1 MNPALSLSPLSPLP
15 PRPARQP
22 AEVLPAWL
30 PAQRLAGRHA
40 TAPLPST
47 AALRAAGFLPRARAE
62 RIAEWYAGPP
72 VADPRAVAVAYAALA
87 DELTALARAVTAP
100 RAEGGLGVR
109 VTLVPTP
116 DEPYADAAELCGEL
130 RQRGT
135 MKLRAASADAPHPVL
150 SNVAVDR
157 LRTVHDVLGHA
168 ALGLGFDLQSE
179 YAAWLY
185 CRPLFSPAA
194 RPAAFCE
201 LVGAV
206 TAYVLTGTRQ
216 ALRADLPPVGL

>member
-1 MNPALSLSPLSPLP
+1 MRLDSPLSLSPFTPLP
-15 PRPARQP
+15 PRPP
-22 AEVLPAWL
+22 AEVFPPWL
-30 PAQRLAGRHA
+30 PAQRIAGRHT
-40 TAPLPST
+40 TAPLPSIAT
-47 AALRAAGFLPRARAE
+47 LRAAGFLPRARAE
-62 RIAEWYAGPP
+62 RIAEWYTGPP
-72 VADPRAVAVAYAALA
+72 VADARKVEVAYEALA
-87 DELTALARAVTAP
+87 DEAAALARAVTAP

-109 VTLVPTP
+109 VTLVTTT
-116 DEPYADAAELCGEL
+116 DEPYADAAELCGDL

-135 MKLRAASADAPHPVL
+135 MVLRAASADDPHPVL
-150 SNVAVDR
+150 SDATVDR

-185 CRPLFSPAA
+185 FRHLFSRRA

-206 TAYVLTGTRQ
+206 TAYVLTGTKPV
-216 ALRADLPPVGL
+216 LPADLPPAGL

>member
-1 MNPALSLSPLSPLP
+1 MDSVTPLP
-15 PRPARQP
+15 TRPASPP

-30 PAQRLAGRHA
+30 PAQRIAARHA
-40 TAPLPST
+40 TAPLPSI
-47 AALRAAGFLPRARAE
+47 AVLRARGFLSHGRAE
-62 RIAEWYAGPP
+62 RITEWYSGPP

-87 DELTALARAVTAP
+87 DELTGLARAVTTP

-116 DEPYADAAELCGEL
+116 DDPYADAAELCADL
-130 RQRGT
+130 RWRGA
-135 MKLRAASADAPHPVL
+135 MQLRAASADVPHPML
-150 SNVAVDR
+150 SDAAVDR
-157 LRTVHDVLGHA
+157 LRIVHDVLGHA

-179 YAAWLY
+179 YAAWVY
-185 CRPLFSPAA
+185 CRRLISSTA

-206 TAYVLTGTRQ
+206 TAYVFTGTKQ
-216 ALRADLPPVGL
+216 APRADLAPAGL